1 MEVVALQL
9 SLTLSL
15 SQFRCFLAATSLLEI
30 LFSFDSLEAVSSG
43 PFNVV
48 DVFDVTSNTW

>member
-9 SLTLSL
+9 SL
-15 SQFRCFLAATSLLEI
+15 SQFRCCLAATSLLEI
-30 LFSFDSLEAVSSG
+30 LFSLEAVSSG

-48 DVFDVTSNTW
+48 DVFDVTTSNT